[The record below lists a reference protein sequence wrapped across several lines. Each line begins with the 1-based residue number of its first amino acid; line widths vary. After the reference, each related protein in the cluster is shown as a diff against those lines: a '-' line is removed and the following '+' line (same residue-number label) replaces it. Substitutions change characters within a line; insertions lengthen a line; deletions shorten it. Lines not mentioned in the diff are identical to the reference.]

1 MGSTTELK
9 IARQY
14 VDAVSAK
21 DFATVTGLFADDIV
35 WHQPGDNRFSGTH
48 RGVAAIVEMFGG
60 MMTVTEGTFELES
73 TGDPMAN
80 GTLVAVPVRFAGKRD
95 GVEMGM
101 DGLDLL
107 RVEGDR
113 IAEVWLFSAGQQ
125 GEDEFW
131 GAA

>member
-1 MGSTTELK
+1 MGSTTALR

-14 VDAVSAK
+14 ADAVSAK
-21 DFATVTGLFADDIV
+21 DFAAVTGLFAEDIV

-48 RGVAAIVEMFGG
+48 RGAAAIGEMFGG
-60 MMTVTEGTFELES
+60 MMTVTDGTFELES
-73 TGDPMAN
+73 AMEPMAN
-80 GTLVAVPVRFAGKRD
+80 GALVAVPVRFSARRD

-101 DGLDLL
+101 HGVDLL
-107 RVEGDR
+107 RIEGER

-131 GAA
+131 GDA